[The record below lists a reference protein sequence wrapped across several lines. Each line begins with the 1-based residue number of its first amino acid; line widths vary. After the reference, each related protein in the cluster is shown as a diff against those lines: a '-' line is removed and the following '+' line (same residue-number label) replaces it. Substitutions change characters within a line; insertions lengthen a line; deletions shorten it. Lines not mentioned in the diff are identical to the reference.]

1 MKAVRALAVTC
12 LVLFVASCS
21 NQSEGIPLEED
32 VQLSSQLQ
40 DLCSAG
46 GSRPLKELAPGDWDV
61 VHVFPDD
68 GITRDYVETQV
79 GQSID
84 MPTLPSYQNIVVFMN
99 GAEVIRAVS
108 IRPPQLYP
116 GDPFRYS
123 SAVLVVAPRPGVATC
138 DLVEPAQPIPGT
150 L

>member
-1 MKAVRALAVTC
+1 MVIKSTVT
-12 LVLFVASCS
+12 ARR
-21 NQSEGIPLEED
+21 PED
-32 VQLSSQLQ
+32 LTSY
-40 DLCSAG
+40 
-46 GSRPLKELAPGDWDV
+46 LAPGDWDV
-61 VHVFPDD
+61 VHVFPDE

-84 MPTLPSYQNIVVFMN
+84 MPTLPGYQNIVAFMN

-108 IRPPQLYP
+108 IQPPQLYP

-138 DLVEPAQPIPGT
+138 DLVEPAQPIPGAP
-150 L
+150 